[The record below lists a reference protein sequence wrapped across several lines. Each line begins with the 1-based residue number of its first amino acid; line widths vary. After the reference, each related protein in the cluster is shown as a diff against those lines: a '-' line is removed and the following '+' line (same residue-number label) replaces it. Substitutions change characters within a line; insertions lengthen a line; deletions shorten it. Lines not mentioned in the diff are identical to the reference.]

1 MTLQIVMA
9 LCIGAAAVALWSL
22 FRRPRSGSK
31 PQANASSRPQR
42 RTVTGNSPAQS
53 ASPPQNAAAHLPEQQ
68 VPLSDTHSPPEML
81 SSLRLLS
88 GDDISDR
95 IRADI
100 DAVCG
105 VMPDPHPI
113 HRQLASGLDS
123 PEELAEIVA
132 SDAGLS
138 ASLLRI
144 VNSAAFSLASPIVS
158 VRHAITYLG
167 MSTVKGLV
175 AQAAVVQQAETLT
188 PEQRDALTRIWTSGC
203 AASAMTQ
210 LLAQELGLTRPSVL
224 ATRALFLN
232 LGDVALVMDRPSSV
246 EWYAPGSNIVERTCS
261 QQNAIGMNTAMVGA
275 RLAQRWSLPD
285 DISNAIKNSFMPLV
299 TPPAEYPIQE
309 EARQDTVILYLA
321 ARIGDRVSYHGIRDV
336 SDLDLHDCSASDLF
350 YLAGHLDAS
359 GLSKAFILIEDATF
373 RRKANRIIQTFA
385 V

>member
-22 FRRPRSGSK
+22 FRRPRTGSK
-31 PQANASSRPQR
+31 PQADAPSRAR
-42 RTVTGNSPAQS
+42 RGAVTGNSPTRS
-53 ASPPQNAAAHLPEQQ
+53 APLPQNTAAHLPEQEA
-68 VPLSDTHSPPEML
+68 PLSDTHSPPEML
-81 SSLRLLS
+81 GTLRLLG

-132 SDAGLS
+132 SDAGLT
-138 ASLLRI
+138 ASLLRN
-144 VNSAAFSLASPIVS
+144 VNSAAFSLASPIIS
-158 VRHAITYLG
+158 IRHAITYLG

-175 AQAAVVQQAETLT
+175 AQAAVAQQVESLT
-188 PEQRDALTRIWTSGC
+188 PEQQAALTRIWTSGC
-203 AASAMTQ
+203 AASAVTQ

-232 LGDVALVMDRPSSV
+232 LGDVALVMVRPSSV
-246 EWYAPGSNIVERTCS
+246 EWYAPGSNIVERICS
-261 QQNAIGMNTAMVGA
+261 QQNTIGMNTAMVGA
-275 RLAQRWSLPD
+275 RLAQRWNLPD
-285 DISNAIKNSFMPLV
+285 DISKAIQDGFTPLV
-299 TPPAEYPIQE
+299 TASEEYPMQE
-309 EARQDTVILYLA
+309 EARQDNVILYLA
-321 ARIGDRVSYHGIRDV
+321 ARIGDRVSYLGIQDV
-336 SDLDLHDCSASDLF
+336 SDLDLRDCSSPDLF
-350 YLAGHLDAS
+350 YLAGHLNAT
-359 GLSKAFILIEDATF
+359 GLTKVFSLLEDATF
-373 RRKANRIIQTFA
+373 RRKANRIIQTLS